1 MLSERGVL
9 SSFRGF
15 TVARLFHYSGSVY
28 MDGGGWLL
36 VVIYFSPY
44 ELCL

>member
-1 MLSERGVL
+1 MFSERGVL
-9 SSFRGF
+9 SSFRWF
-15 TVARLFHYSGSVY
+15 IAARLFHYSGSVY